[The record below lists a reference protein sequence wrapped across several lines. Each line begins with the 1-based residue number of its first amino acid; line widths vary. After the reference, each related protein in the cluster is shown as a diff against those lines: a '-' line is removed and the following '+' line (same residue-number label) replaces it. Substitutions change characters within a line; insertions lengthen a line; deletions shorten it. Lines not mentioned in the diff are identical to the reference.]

1 MDIYTVANQMK
12 IERKTIF
19 DLNIRVTFYARVSS
33 KRDEQLNSVENQI
46 AFFKD
51 MIEKNPNWEYVEGY
65 VDTIRGEVAD
75 NRPEFLSMV
84 EDGKSGKFD
93 LIIAKEISRFARNTV
108 DGLVYTRQLLRDG
121 VGIYFHNDNIC
132 TIDTDSELRLT
143 IMLSI
148 ATDEVRKLS
157 ERVKFGH
164 KRAIEDGHVLGNNRI
179 YGYQYD
185 KCKLKILEDEAEMVR
200 LIFDLYSTG
209 NYSVKKIEDI
219 LYQKGY
225 RSRAGTRIHHNTVSG
240 ILQNPKYKGYYCG
253 NKVKIMDYRTK
264 EQRFLPEEE
273 WIMYKDE
280 SGDIVPAIVDEEL
293 WNKCNE
299 IFKERSNMVKTRE
312 HSFKTPSVFS
322 GKIICAVHE
331 NSYWRTSYSN
341 STQKGNTVYQWI
353 CGTKRRF
360 GSQKCSSFAIME
372 NDLYSILSNCFQQ
385 ISDVFSENV
394 DEFLKPFLDGSLNAK
409 NKKRIYEL
417 ENLISKEQDKKSKLL
432 DLYTDEII
440 SKDEFRER
448 NDISNS
454 RVVQYQTEINSL
466 TASMEDDLI
475 KKKISSIRSLV
486 SSICHC
492 KEPLSNEQ
500 VDTLVVDLI
509 DKILVTP
516 INEDKMRIEILL
528 KTGDTGFTDYSKSG
542 HDKEFSFCRLGII
555 GKKMIESYEQNSK

>member
-1 MDIYTVANQMK
+1 MDIYAVANQMK
-12 IERKTIF
+12 MERKTIF

-65 VDTIRGEVAD
+65 VDTIRGEDAE
-75 NRPEFLSMV
+75 NRPEFLRMV
-84 EDGKSGKFD
+84 EDGKSGNFD

-121 VGIYFHNDNIC
+121 VGMYFHNDNIC

-185 KCKLKILEDEAEMVR
+185 KCKLRILEEEAEMVR

-273 WIMYKDE
+273 WVMYKDE
-280 SGDIVPAIVDEEL
+280 SGDIVPAIVDEDL

-299 IFKERSNMVKTRE
+299 IFKERSNMVKMRE

-322 GKIICAVHE
+322 GKIVCAVHKG
-331 NSYWRTSYSN
+331 SYWRTSYSN

-385 ISDVFSENV
+385 ISSVFSDNV

-417 ENLISKEQDKKSKLL
+417 ENLISKEQDKKAKLL

-440 SKDEFRER
+440 SKAEFRER
-448 NDISNS
+448 NALSTS
-454 RVVQYQTEINSL
+454 RVVQYQIEINSL
-466 TASMEDDLI
+466 TASMEDDII

-486 SSICHC
+486 SSVCHC

-509 DKILVTP
+509 DKILITP
-516 INEDKMRIEILL
+516 IYEDKMRIEILL
-528 KTGDTGFTDYSKSG
+528 KTGDAGFTDYSKRG

-555 GKKMIESYEQNSK
+555 GKKMIESYEQNAK

>member
-1 MDIYTVANQMK
+1 MDIYAVANQMK
-12 IERKTIF
+12 MERKTIF

-65 VDTIRGEVAD
+65 VDTIRGEDAE
-75 NRPEFLSMV
+75 NRPEFLRMV
-84 EDGKSGKFD
+84 EDGKSGNFD

-121 VGIYFHNDNIC
+121 VGMYFHNDNIC

-185 KCKLKILEDEAEMVR
+185 KCKLRILEEEAEMVR

-273 WIMYKDE
+273 WVMYKDE
-280 SGDIVPAIVDEEL
+280 SGDIVPAIVDEDL

-299 IFKERSNMVKTRE
+299 IFKERSNMVKMRE

-322 GKIICAVHE
+322 GKIVCAVHKG
-331 NSYWRTSYSN
+331 SYWRTSYSN

-385 ISDVFSENV
+385 ISSVFSDNV

-417 ENLISKEQDKKSKLL
+417 ENLISKEQDKKAKLL

-440 SKDEFRER
+440 SKAEFRER
-448 NDISNS
+448 NALSTS
-454 RVVQYQTEINSL
+454 RVVQYQIEINSL
-466 TASMEDDLI
+466 TASMEDDII
-475 KKKISSIRSLV
+475 KKKISSIDRKSTRLN
-486 SSICHC
+486 SSH
-492 KEPLSNEQ
+492 
-500 VDTLVVDLI
+500 
-509 DKILVTP
+509 
-516 INEDKMRIEILL
+516 
-528 KTGDTGFTDYSKSG
+528 
-542 HDKEFSFCRLGII
+542 
-555 GKKMIESYEQNSK
+555 